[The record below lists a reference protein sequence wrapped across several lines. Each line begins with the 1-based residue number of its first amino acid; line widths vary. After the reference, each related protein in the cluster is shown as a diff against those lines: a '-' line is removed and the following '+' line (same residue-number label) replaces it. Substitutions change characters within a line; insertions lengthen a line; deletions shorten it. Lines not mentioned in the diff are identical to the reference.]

1 QRALANRAS
10 VLRHRTQLATMARR
24 RRDVHIG
31 MYAVATLGPFAHDYR
46 PRAAATKN
54 QPILPARSEILFGK
68 SFLFV
73 FLFVAEWRNKLFSV
87 NEGHCIHVV
96 KAALSANRENH
107 CLIRALRGG
116 CISRLNATSPRRNA
130 TRNAYSQTGDPS

>member
-1 QRALANRAS
+1 MLLVDRLNEVHDGRAFSVSRRAPRRCAFSNRVRVRCQRT
-10 VLRHRTQLATMARR
+10 HLATKARR

-73 FLFVAEWRNKLFSV
+73 FLF
-87 NEGHCIHVV
+87 
-96 KAALSANRENH
+96 
-107 CLIRALRGG
+107 
-116 CISRLNATSPRRNA
+116 
-130 TRNAYSQTGDPS
+130 